1 MANQKNYRAIVVL
14 FCVSL
19 LLTACRKYE
28 KEETTVNW
36 EIVDPFTG
44 EPWEGVT
51 VKIVAETYKGG
62 LKLSKK
68 ETTSETIFEGKTDAN
83 GKISHTYHAKKR
95 GVRCYVALIDMDY
108 FGNYGQDYTI
118 YKNPGIHCLVS
129 GETYEHRWEVNMD
142 AFLQEYKK
150 NVNCFDDKDT
160 LNVQAYFWNY
170 LRIEKHKVRNFTLNG
185 CYDHDPKD
193 DEQTGSPLGYIRRNS
208 GWYHYEWSVIRN
220 GQTSFFK
227 DSIYLEPGGMQ
238 RFELFY

>member
-1 MANQKNYRAIVVL
+1 MANQTNYRAIVVL

-44 EPWEGVT
+44 KAWEGVT

-68 ETTSETIFEGKTDAN
+68 ETKSETIFEGKTDAN

-108 FGNYGQDYTI
+108 FGDLETYQI

-129 GETYEHRWEVNMD
+129 GETYEHKWEVNHH
-142 AFLQEYKK
+142 AFFQHHIK
-150 NVNCFDDKDT
+150 NANCIDEFDT
-160 LNVQAYFWNY
+160 LMVKSYFKNP
-170 LRIEKHKVRNFTLNG
+170 LNNQRYEVENSIITG
-185 CYDHDPKD
+185 CYDYDMEGETFGNNPI
-193 DEQTGSPLGYIRRNS
+193 GYVKLPS
-208 GWYHYEWSVIRN
+208 GKRFYEWSVIRN

>member
-1 MANQKNYRAIVVL
+1 MANQKNYCAIVVL
-14 FCVSL
+14 FSVSL

-44 EPWEGVT
+44 KAWEGVT

-108 FGNYGQDYTI
+108 FGDLETYQI
-118 YKNPGIHCLVS
+118 YKNPGIHCLIS
-129 GETYEHRWEVNMD
+129 GDTHEEKWGVNYYSYLQEHR
-142 AFLQEYKK
+142 K
-150 NVNCFDDKDT
+150 NVNCFDETDT
-160 LNVQAYFWNY
+160 VKIYHYFKN
-170 LRIEKHKVRNFTLNG
+170 LKTFEKREEWSFVKTG
-185 CYDHDPKD
+185 CYEHNPI
-193 DEQTGSPLGYIRRNS
+193 GYIEVNS
-208 GWYHYEWSVIRN
+208 GWYFNEWTVIRN